1 MGFPEF
7 PCESFVCP
15 SVSCHKLDD
24 LHESDY
30 SSEML
35 DLDQNS
41 IWRARFLAAMHA
53 RLPDWGMPD
62 EIGTRVR
69 SGFKTGRA
77 AWRRNSRTSEPGGS
91 RNGKESTRPEQ
102 HGSLVR
108 VALGQIA

>member
-62 EIGTRVR
+62 EIGTRIR

-77 AWRRNSRTSEPGGS
+77 AWRRNAGPASRAAPEMAKKAPA
-91 RNGKESTRPEQ
+91 RNSM
-102 HGSLVR
+102 VR
-108 VALGQIA
+108 L